1 MTAIDVWSY
10 LDRMTAL
17 RAHDGYTRPVQY
29 SNARL
34 IITTQLVVHPFNIED
49 IMKYTILTYFE
60 TITSFKKE
68 PLSCGNNKIIENN
81 WFHLARMLSLT
92 QNLPDSSYLKLNH

>member
-10 LDRMTAL
+10 LDRMMAL
-17 RAHDGYTRPVQY
+17 KAHDVYTRPVQY

-60 TITSFKKE
+60 TITSFKKD
-68 PLSCGNNKIIENN
+68 PLSCGNNKKIGK
-81 WFHLARMLSLT
+81 SLV
-92 QNLPDSSYLKLNH
+92 SSGSNVESGFS

>member
-10 LDRMTAL
+10 LDRMMAL
-17 RAHDGYTRPVQY
+17 KAHDVYTRPVQY

-34 IITTQLVVHPFNIED
+34 IIATQLVVYPLNIED

-68 PLSCGNNKIIENN
+68 PLSCGNNKFIENN

-92 QNLPDSSYLKLNH
+92 QNLPDLSNCESNH